1 MGKTKLARVTT
12 VSTDALLIR
21 SIRLVLITDWLD
33 CKDDAIFGTK
43 CVFRLGELLIVDER
57 R

>member
-33 CKDDAIFGTK
+33 CKDVGIFGTK
-43 CVFRLGELLIVDER
+43 CVFRLGELLMVDER